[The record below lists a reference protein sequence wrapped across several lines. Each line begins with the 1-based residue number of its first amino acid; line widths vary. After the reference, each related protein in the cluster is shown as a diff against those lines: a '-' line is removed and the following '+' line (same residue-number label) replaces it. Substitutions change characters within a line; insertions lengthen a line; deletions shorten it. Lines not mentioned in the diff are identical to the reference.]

1 MYKLIKLKKDIKYY
15 FYDHPIKKNIAENF
29 YMLLITA
36 LSGLVF
42 AFGFNTFIQPNYQAM
57 APEVLNEV
65 TIKYLASCGA
75 SGISQ
80 SLNVILKLCRLER
93 ITNEINFNISYWL
106 FYLLVNIPLF
116 FLGFFRVGKKFA
128 IYSLINVCFAS
139 LFGILLKSEDP
150 YFFINQI
157 SSRLATE
164 TVARVLFAGMCTGLA
179 SALAYKIDS
188 TAGGTDIIAFFIS
201 EKKSVLIGKWS
212 TFFNVIIVSTY
223 SILSCIDL
231 DQNLFPDG
239 SEFASIEPSIAFI
252 TFLFT
257 LLYMIVVA
265 FVVDIINTKNK
276 KYNVEIFTPNL
287 NLSQS
292 IIAAVPHG
300 CTIIDG
306 RGGYSGKPV
315 YMIQISVRK
324 SEVKQ
329 IVKLTKAI
337 DPSAFIN
344 VWPMEQVYG
353 KFYRN
358 PIK

>member
-1 MYKLIKLKKDIKYY
+1 MYKIYKLKKNIKYY
-15 FYDHPIKKNIAENF
+15 FYDHPVQKDVVDSI
-29 YMLLITA
+29 YMLLMTA

-42 AFGFNTFIQPNYQAM
+42 AFGFNTFIQPNFQVLG
-57 APEVLNEV
+57 PEILQDV
-65 TIKYLASCGA
+65 TIRHLASCGA

-80 SLNVILKLCRLER
+80 SLNVILKLCGVTW
-93 ITNEINFNISYWL
+93 IADEINFNIMYWV
-106 FYLLVNIPLF
+106 FYFIVNIPLF

-128 IYSLINVCFAS
+128 IYSLVNVGFAS
-139 LFGILLKSEDP
+139 LFGILLKSNDP
-150 YFFINQI
+150 SFFINQI
-157 SSRLATE
+157 SAKLATE
-164 TVARVLFAGMCTGLA
+164 TVARVLFAGMCTGIA

-212 TFFNVIIVSTY
+212 AMFNVVIVSTY
-223 SILSCIDL
+223 SILSCIRL
-231 DQNLFPDG
+231 DESIFPAG
-239 SEFASIEPSIAFI
+239 SEFGASEPSIAFI

-265 FVVDIINTKNK
+265 FVVDLINTKNK
-276 KYNVEIFTPNL
+276 KYNVEIFTPNYS
-287 NLSQS
+287 LSQS

-306 RGGYSGKPV
+306 RGGYSGHPV

-329 IVKLTKAI
+329 IVKLTKEI
-337 DPSAFIN
+337 DPKAFIN

-353 KFYRN
+353 KFYKN